1 ATFLQRYVHS
11 YKDEVPPGVVP
22 PGFDPEVE
30 AYILYDLTVAY
41 TGFRKLTLVAGIKNL
56 LDTDPPFTAHATDF
70 VSGAGWDPRVGD
82 PRGRS
87 FVLSA
92 TYKF

>member
-1 ATFLQRYVHS
+1 MHS
-11 YKDEVPPGVVP
+11 YKDEVPNQGLST
-22 PGFDPEVE
+22 PGFDPEIE

-41 TGFRKLTLVAGIKNL
+41 TGIKKLTLRAGIKNL

-70 VSGAGWDPRVGD
+70 VSGAGWDPRVAD
-82 PRGRS
+82 PRGRA
-87 FVLSA
+87 FILSA